1 MGVRTGNGGFLKK
14 KKLSSISSLRASH
27 SLVMIERVLDKYAIS
42 YDNGI
47 QTFDTANVIGY
58 FYQNNTTIDADNE
71 NQVYSNGL
79 SEVILGRAIK
89 QLNLPR
95 DEIVVMT
102 KVRFMVPVKS
112 GFLF

>member
-1 MGVRTGNGGFLKK
+1 MKQSPAPMSP
-14 KKLSSISSLRASH
+14 SSGDHAL
-27 SLVMIERVLDKYAIS
+27 
-42 YDNGI
+42 
-47 QTFDTANVIGY
+47 
-58 FYQNNTTIDADNE
+58 

-102 KVRFMVPVKS
+102 KV
-112 GFLF
+112 